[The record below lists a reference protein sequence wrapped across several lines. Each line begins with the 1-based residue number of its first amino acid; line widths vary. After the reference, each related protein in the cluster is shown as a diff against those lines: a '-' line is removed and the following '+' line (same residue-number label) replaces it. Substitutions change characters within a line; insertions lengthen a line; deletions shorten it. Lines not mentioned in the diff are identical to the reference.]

1 MGYASKAEAT
11 EVPYQA
17 ATVASED
24 SIRSEQ
30 ELKYYFYQA
39 MQDFDR
45 QQYDEAMALLLH
57 CEQIAPNDAA
67 VNHYLGI
74 MYSALG
80 EEERGFRYHHR
91 AYQLCPKEYWYP
103 YVIQLFNQDKKQE
116 AIRELE
122 QLSKTLSDNAKL
134 HETLQQLYQNTG
146 NLKAAIR
153 QQDAI
158 DAISGISP
166 YGAMQRFQ
174 MYMQLGNMK
183 KARKA
188 ITDYLQEDP
197 TNYYLQV
204 IVGDVEL
211 NNGHPENAYRIYSE
225 VNKSFPENPYLPIS
239 WANYHGRFGTP
250 DSAAFFMRKAIDSN
264 LAPLSYKLSLLN
276 DYPWLTLV
284 DTAEE
289 AALKSLVRQYP
300 QDENSIMALAQYYIN
315 HKHDSLAVPWLWTAA
330 DVNPTLD
337 KVWQSLYTIYQADSL
352 TPDSAYEQLAR
363 RAVVARPQQKQWYSL
378 LAMAKA
384 KQNDLDSAMYFC
396 REGLKQPEEI
406 DLRNKLMLYFQLA
419 QIFVERNELD
429 SAFHY
434 YDILLTYDPDNADVL
449 NNYAYTLAV
458 NGGDLR
464 KAEKMSSRCI
474 KKEPNSATFLDT
486 YAWILHLQGQDN
498 LARFYMQQ
506 AWDKAEDKTNP
517 EILEH
522 YQIIIVGK
530 KQENTSEEKSSEAK
544 SSENQQTK
552 QE

>member
-1 MGYASKAEAT
+1 MGYASKAGAT
-11 EVPYQA
+11 EAADKAANIAQA
-17 ATVASED
+17 D
-24 SIRSEQ
+24 CIRKEQ

-45 QQYDEAMALLLH
+45 QKYDEAMALLLH

-74 MYSALG
+74 MFNALG
-80 EEERGFRYHHR
+80 EEERGFRYHLR
-91 AYQLCPKEYWYP
+91 AYQLCAKEYWYP

-122 QLSKTLSDNAKL
+122 HLSKRLTDNAKL
-134 HETLQQLYQNTG
+134 HETLQQMYQNTG
-146 NLKAAIR
+146 NLKAAIQ

-158 DAISGISP
+158 DAISGSSP

-174 MYMQLGNMK
+174 MYIQLGRTK
-183 KARKA
+183 KAIKA
-188 ITDYLQEDP
+188 ITDYLEEDP

-204 IVGDVEL
+204 VVGDVEL
-211 NNGHPENAYRIYSE
+211 NNEHPENAYRVYSE
-225 VNKSFPENPYLPIS
+225 IQKTFPENPYLPIS

-250 DSAAFFMRKAIDSN
+250 DSAAYFMRQAMEND

-300 QDENSIMALAQYYIN
+300 QDESSVMALAQYYIN
-315 HKHDSLAVPWLWTAA
+315 HQQDSLAVPLLWTAA
-330 DVNPTLD
+330 DINPTQE
-337 KVWQSLYTIYQADSL
+337 KVWQSIYTIYQADSL
-352 TPDSAYEQLAR
+352 TSDSAYEQLAR
-363 RAVVARPQQKQWYSL
+363 RAMMARPQQKQWYAL
-378 LAMAKA
+378 LAVAKA
-384 KQNDLDSAMYFC
+384 QQEDFDSAVYFC
-396 REGLKQPEEI
+396 REGLRQPEEI
-406 DLRNKLMLYFQLA
+406 DLRNKLTLYFQLA
-419 QIFVERNELD
+419 QYFVERNEID

-434 YDILLTYDPDNADVL
+434 YDVLLTYDPENVDVL
-449 NNYAYTLAV
+449 NNYAYILAI

-464 KAEKMSSRCI
+464 KAEKMSARCI
-474 KKEPNSATFLDT
+474 KREPNSATFLDT
-486 YAWILHLQGQDN
+486 YAWILHLQGQDV

-506 AWDKAEDKTNP
+506 AWDKTEDKNNP

-522 YQIIIVGK
+522 YQVIIVGK
-530 KQENTSEEKSSEAK
+530 KQDEPAEEKTDDEGPA
-544 SSENQQTK
+544 ENQQNK
-552 QE
+552 QK

>member
-1 MGYASKAEAT
+1 M
-11 EVPYQA
+11 
-17 ATVASED
+17 
-24 SIRSEQ
+24 I
-30 ELKYYFYQA
+30 
-39 MQDFDR
+39 
-45 QQYDEAMALLLH
+45 AL
-57 CEQIAPNDAA
+57 
-67 VNHYLGI
+67 V
-74 MYSALG
+74 
-80 EEERGFRYHHR
+80 
-91 AYQLCPKEYWYP
+91 
-103 YVIQLFNQDKKQE
+103 
-116 AIRELE
+116 
-122 QLSKTLSDNAKL
+122 
-134 HETLQQLYQNTG
+134 
-146 NLKAAIR
+146 
-153 QQDAI
+153 
-158 DAISGISP
+158 
-166 YGAMQRFQ
+166 
-174 MYMQLGNMK
+174 
-183 KARKA
+183 
-188 ITDYLQEDP
+188 
-197 TNYYLQV
+197 
-204 IVGDVEL
+204 
-211 NNGHPENAYRIYSE
+211 
-225 VNKSFPENPYLPIS
+225 
-239 WANYHGRFGTP
+239 
-250 DSAAFFMRKAIDSN
+250 AFFMRKAIDNN

-486 YAWILHLQGQDN
+486 YAWILHLQGQDT

-517 EILEH
+517 EIVEH

>member
-1 MGYASKAEAT
+1 MGYASQKASQTGAT
-11 EVPYQA
+11 LKA
-17 ATVASED
+17 ASAD
-24 SIRSEQ
+24 SICLEQ

-57 CEQIAPNDAA
+57 CEEIAPNDAA

-80 EEERGFRYHHR
+80 EEERGFRYHLR

-122 QLSKTLSDNAKL
+122 QLSKTLTDNAKL

-158 DAISGISP
+158 DAISGSSP

-250 DSAAFFMRKAIDSN
+250 DSAAFFMRKAIDNN

-486 YAWILHLQGQDN
+486 YAWILHLQGQDT